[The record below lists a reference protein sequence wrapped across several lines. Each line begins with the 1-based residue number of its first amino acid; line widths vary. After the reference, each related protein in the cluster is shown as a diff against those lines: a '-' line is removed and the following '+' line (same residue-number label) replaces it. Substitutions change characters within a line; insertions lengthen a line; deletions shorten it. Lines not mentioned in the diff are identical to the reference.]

1 MGTVTIIIQAKTLI
15 TKMLS
20 KIGVLLAFFAV
31 AQAHSVEKRETTVS
45 ELLRFLP
52 GVGDVSRTIAGISFE
67 TIGIIILAFIV
78 LDIIGTLFFVGV
90 ASGRQLESS
99 WYESLGM
106 GTITGYARDVYN
118 SIDLV
123 DTAFN
128 YMDIE
133 DEECRLKTVCEME
146 RYAVN
151 HPLAKLAI
159 NTVNSNLS
167 GLSKYQD
174 AIEAGMNGY
183 DCTLLYSQ
191 CSRTY
196 FGY

>member
-1 MGTVTIIIQAKTLI
+1 
-15 TKMLS
+15 MLS
-20 KIGVLLAFFAV
+20 KIAVLLALFAV
-31 AQAHSVEKRETTVS
+31 TQAHSIEKRETTVNEALQEVSLS
-45 ELLRFLP
+45 EAALIVVGVLLAVLFASSAYEIFLSRTFG
-52 GVGDVSRTIAGISFE
+52 GVGFKAR
-67 TIGIIILAFIV
+67 IG
-78 LDIIGTLFFVGV
+78 
-90 ASGRQLESS
+90 ESDDGLQHNFLS
-99 WYESLGM
+99 QVDS
-106 GTITGYARDVYN
+106 

-174 AIEAGMNGY
+174 AIEAGMNNY

-191 CSRTY
+191 CSGSY

>member
-1 MGTVTIIIQAKTLI
+1 
-15 TKMLS
+15 MLS
-20 KIGVLLAFFAV
+20 KIAVLLALFAV
-31 AQAHSVEKRETTVS
+31 TQAHSIEKRETTVTYAQDWREILGS
-45 ELLRFLP
+45 FVSASISIAIITATWYVVAPIFGVNTGVERYEELDP
-52 GVGDVSRTIAGISFE
+52 GYYYNYYQGRGFQDG
-67 TIGIIILAFIV
+67 GLLARGAKM
-78 LDIIGTLFFVGV
+78 LL
-90 ASGRQLESS
+90 
-99 WYESLGM
+99 
-106 GTITGYARDVYN
+106 N

-174 AIEAGMNGY
+174 AIEAGMNNY

-191 CSRTY
+191 CSGSY

>member
-1 MGTVTIIIQAKTLI
+1 VSASISIAIITATWYVVAPIFGVNTGVERYEELDPGWDSWDVTNRGYYNSYDYDPGYYYNYYQGRGFQDGGLLARGA
-15 TKMLS
+15 KML
-20 KIGVLLAFFAV
+20 L
-31 AQAHSVEKRETTVS
+31 
-45 ELLRFLP
+45 
-52 GVGDVSRTIAGISFE
+52 
-67 TIGIIILAFIV
+67 
-78 LDIIGTLFFVGV
+78 
-90 ASGRQLESS
+90 
-99 WYESLGM
+99 
-106 GTITGYARDVYN
+106 N

-174 AIEAGMNGY
+174 AIEAGMNNY

-191 CSRTY
+191 CSGSY